1 MFNEEDSPNKYVDF
15 LTVRF
20 LLASKMRPL
29 LLLLLS
35 DKEYDLNDFREEL
48 NKPSASIL
56 HGLKELERINLIKK
70 NFKKYSL
77 SSKGVLC
84 SASLKK
90 LFKDLYIFEIN
101 RDFWLNHSIES
112 IPIESFKNTY
122 LLKDSVFVESD
133 EHNLS
138 KSFTQYLELL
148 SNCGNMEI
156 ILPLFL
162 EELLEII
169 LENLVNGDHLI
180 LITNEEVLSSLK
192 KSKYYDD
199 LIDFSKKSQ
208 LIIRKVDYDLKIF
221 LTICDDFMSLS
232 LFFKDGLFDNSCF
245 ILNEHSDGIKW
256 ARILFKKFSPVCPKG
271 VCPKSWPNAI
281 ASVRSSLSLKAR
293 AIVRAI

>member
-20 LLASKMRPL
+20 LLASKM
-29 LLLLLS
+29 S
-35 DKEYDLNDFREEL
+35 DFREEL

-156 ILPLFL
+156 ILPIFL
-162 EELLEII
+162 E
-169 LENLVNGDHLI
+169 GDNLI

-256 ARILFKKFSPVCPKG
+256 ARILFKKFSE
-271 VCPKSWPNAI
+271 KSI
-281 ASVRSSLSLKAR
+281 R
-293 AIVRAI
+293 AL

>member
-156 ILPLFL
+156 ILPIFL
-162 EELLEII
+162 E
-169 LENLVNGDHLI
+169 LI

-256 ARILFKKFSPVCPKG
+256 ARILFKKFSE
-271 VCPKSWPNAI
+271 KSI
-281 ASVRSSLSLKAR
+281 R
-293 AIVRAI
+293 AL

>member
-156 ILPLFL
+156 
-162 EELLEII
+162 
-169 LENLVNGDHLI
+169 NGDNLI

-256 ARILFKKFSPVCPKG
+256 ARILFKKFSE
-271 VCPKSWPNAI
+271 KSI
-281 ASVRSSLSLKAR
+281 R
-293 AIVRAI
+293 AL